1 MILFVLSQISP
12 KDRDF
17 KRYHIPIK
25 EFSET
30 YNLHLTNTY
39 REIRKACLRLQDRK
53 VVFQNNDKTIS
64 SVIVPEV
71 ITDENK
77 SEVIISLSPS
87 LKPYLLELKKF
98 FTSYPISEILAMRSA
113 YSIRMYELMKSVKY
127 RNKPYEITIEKLKFI
142 LNIEKMYPLYSHL
155 KQRIVEPTLKEIN
168 ELTDIYVSYE
178 TKKKS
183 RKIVSLVF
191 HIKKNPAQQMRMYLP
206 LPEGEF
212 QTSYDQLIH
221 QFQFTKTETNKI
233 LREYGPQPERLEDT
247 IRYVLDMMS
256 SSEIRK
262 PKPYLLKCLKDDVT
276 KPERE
281 KRQKERKREEIKR
294 EIDTIQAK
302 LEHDDESYRE
312 YVKEVLLVE
321 YEKRAKI
328 EQGTIQ
334 ASFISNSPKFMR
346 KNFSDNI
353 EKPHIKSMLLKFFH
367 EANPDIVILTEDEF
381 FIQNQPT
388 HETNLK
394 RQVELKESLKGL
406 QPA

>member
-1 MILFVLSQISP
+1 MSLMEKRVILFVLSQISP

-71 ITDENK
+71 ITDENT
-77 SEVIISLSPS
+77 SEVVISLSPS

-98 FTSYPISEILAMRSA
+98 FTSYPLNSVLDMRSA

-142 LNIEKMYPLYSHL
+142 LNIENMYPLFSHL

-168 ELTDIYVSYE
+168 ELTDISVSYE

-183 RKIVSLVF
+183 RKVVGLVF
-191 HIKKNPAQQMRMYLP
+191 KIKKNPTQQMKLYLP
-206 LPEGEF
+206 ITDGEF
-212 QTSYDQLIH
+212 QTSYDILIH

-233 LREYGPQPERLEDT
+233 IREYRTQPERLEDT
-247 IRYVLDMMS
+247 IRYVLNMMS
-256 SSEIRK
+256 TTEIRK
-262 PKPYLLKCLKDDVT
+262 PKPYLIKCLKEDVL

-281 KRQKERKREEIKR
+281 ERQKKKEQEEEREH
-294 EIDTIQAK
+294 IQRLTALWK
-302 LEHDDESYRE
+302 NG
-312 YVKEVLLVE
+312 K
-321 YEKRAKI
+321 
-328 EQGTIQ
+328 GT
-334 ASFISNSPKFMR
+334 PE
-346 KNFSDNI
+346 I
-353 EKPHIKSMLLKFFH
+353 EKQIESFYERVGHPLFRNWKSF
-367 EANPDIVILTEDEF
+367 V
-381 FIQNQPT
+381 
-388 HETNLK
+388 
-394 RQVELKESLKGL
+394 
-406 QPA
+406 